1 MRGVGG
7 RRRVSIGSGDARHT
21 GKWGWEWG
29 SGGGNGTKMGL
40 FDVELIVKYER
51 KSLLS
56 GPSSLVT
63 CSICR

>member
-1 MRGVGG
+1 MASEVGMQG
-7 RRRVSIGSGDARHT
+7 T